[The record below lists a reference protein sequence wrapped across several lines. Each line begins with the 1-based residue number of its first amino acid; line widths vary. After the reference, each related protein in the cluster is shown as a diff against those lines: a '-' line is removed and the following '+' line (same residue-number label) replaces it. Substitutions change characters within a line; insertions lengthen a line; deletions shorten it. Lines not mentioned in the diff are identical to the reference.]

1 MYLRPGRRYHA
12 VSPALGCHLT
22 FIGWMNPWSLRGV
35 FPGWGIYDLLLKL
48 HIHQQLWEL
57 TRLQPELS
65 RAGPHLLQPSLP
77 RNLHLGTPWAGLFVP
92 WFPGSAAGAVGW
104 GGGGG
109 RSRKSVGG
117 SCLLVPKASKAGTAP
132 SSQLDASPNSHTGV
146 SANKANFFPPICS

>member
-12 VSPALGCHLT
+12 VSPALGCHLA

-35 FPGWGIYDLLLKL
+35 FPDWGIYDLLLKL

-77 RNLHLGTPWAGLFVP
+77 SQPPSGNSLGWAFC
-92 WFPGSAAGAVGW
+92 S
-104 GGGGG
+104 
-109 RSRKSVGG
+109 
-117 SCLLVPKASKAGTAP
+117 LVPRQCSWCCRLGRGRRTKQKVCRRELSLSSKGEQGWNCPLLPT
-132 SSQLDASPNSHTGV
+132 
-146 SANKANFFPPICS
+146 